1 MRKTTLVVDDAL
13 VAQASKI
20 LGTRGLKDTIDRALA
35 EVLVLDARRQAIQQL
50 RAMDG
55 LDLDQ
60 PEVMSQAWR

>member
-1 MRKTTLVVDDAL
+1 MRKTTLVIDDAL

-20 LGTRGLKDTIDRALA
+20 LGTRGLKDTIDRALE
-35 EVLVLDARRQAIQQL
+35 EVLALDARRQAIQQL

-60 PEVMSQAWR
+60 PEVLDQAWR

>member
-1 MRKTTLVVDDAL
+1 MRKTTVAIDDAL

-20 LGTRGLKDTIDRALA
+20 LGTRGLKDAIDRALE
-35 EVLVLDARRQAIQQL
+35 EVLALDARRQAIQQL

-60 PEVMSQAWR
+60 PEVLDQAWW